1 MKLQNLQL
9 FVTIPA
15 ALYLGKEI
23 TNYKIYGTFFSYRT
37 KKFYVRQHRN
47 KTGLHLDYYDLPEI
61 DQTNPCECEITNPHY
76 MAMFDA
82 GRDEYYD

>member
-23 TNYKIYGTFFSYRT
+23 TNNKIYGTFFLIEL
-37 KKFYVRQHRN
+37 KNFM
-47 KTGLHLDYYDLPEI
+47 LDNIGIKQDY
-61 DQTNPCECEITNPHY
+61 T
-76 MAMFDA
+76 
-82 GRDEYYD
+82 